1 MLAPIFVLRPNSW
14 PLIALLSATLALGPI
29 STDLYVG
36 SFPAMSKALGT
47 DVSAAQLTLTTF
59 LIGVGVAQLF
69 VGALSDRFGR
79 RPVLI
84 AGLAL
89 YVVCAILCA
98 LATSITELIILR
110 FFQAFGSA
118 TPVVL
123 ARAVVR
129 DLHERADSARVL
141 GYVGGFMGLVPIA
154 APILGGYLV
163 VWFSWSATFWF
174 MAAYGVFVSFAVWLC
189 LQESLSQ
196 GHVEPFD
203 LRYVLRSFSRVLRDR
218 TALAYGA
225 PYCFAYAGM
234 FALFTGFSFILIDL
248 LQYPQQWFGYL
259 FGVVVAGYMV
269 GALAV
274 GRLSRLLQVAKLF
287 LTGTAL
293 AAISGLVML
302 ACVASGVDHV
312 AIFVVPM
319 FVYLLAV
326 GFINPIGIASVL
338 APFPEIAGKTSAL
351 LGATQMVFSASA
363 SWLVSA
369 LHDGT
374 AMPMVAIVAVSGV
387 LVFLSHALLMRKRQ
401 AA

>member
-1 MLAPIFVLRPNSW
+1 MAPSIVLRPNSW
-14 PLIALLSATLALGPI
+14 PLIALLSAMMALGPV

-36 SFPAMSKALGT
+36 TFPAIAKALGT
-47 DVSAAQLTLTTF
+47 DVSAAQLTLTSF
-59 LIGVGVAQLF
+59 LIGVGVAQMF

-84 AGLAL
+84 AGLVVYL
-89 YVVCAILCA
+89 VCAVWCA
-98 LATSITELIILR
+98 LATSMTELIILR
-110 FFQAFGSA
+110 FFQAFGSC
-118 TPVVL
+118 TPIVL
-123 ARAVVR
+123 SRAVVR

-174 MAAYGVFVSFAVWLC
+174 MTSYGVFVFIAVWLC
-189 LQESLSQ
+189 LQETLSP
-196 GHVEPFD
+196 GHIEPFD
-203 LRYVLRSFSRVLRDR
+203 LRYVLGSFSRVLRDR

-234 FALFTGFSFILIDL
+234 FALFTGFAFVLIDL
-248 LQYPQQWFGYL
+248 LHYPQQWFGYF
-259 FGVVVAGYMV
+259 FGVGVAGYMV

-274 GRLSRLLQVAKLF
+274 GRLSRRLRVAYLF
-287 LTGTAL
+287 RTGTVL
-293 AAISGLVML
+293 AALSGLTML
-302 ACVASGVDHV
+302 GSVVAGFDHV
-312 AIFVVPM
+312 VVFVVPM

-326 GFINPIGIASVL
+326 GFINPIGMASVL

-351 LGATQMVFSASA
+351 LGAIQMVFSASA

-387 LVFLSHALLMRKRQ
+387 LVLLSHTLLIRDRR
-401 AA
+401 AP